1 MHCAPQLRRCNPT
14 ISARLKNFLLLA
26 AVRIILISALLSSVH
41 YVFRFIFEAWLS
53 FQRSP
58 AISVCCTGSPF
69 LIFFSLAQQAR
80 FL

>member
-53 FQRSP
+53 FQ
-58 AISVCCTGSPF
+58 
-69 LIFFSLAQQAR
+69 
-80 FL
+80 